1 ILLAL
6 QHGNVGMVGIL
17 SSVSPVLVL
26 PLLWW
31 HLRRAPAKGAWWGAG
46 LTVVG
51 TILVLVR

>member
-1 ILLAL
+1 MSGMIGMGLGMSLILLAL

-31 HLRRAPAKGAWWGAG
+31 HLGRVPC
-46 LTVVG
+46 
-51 TILVLVR
+51 